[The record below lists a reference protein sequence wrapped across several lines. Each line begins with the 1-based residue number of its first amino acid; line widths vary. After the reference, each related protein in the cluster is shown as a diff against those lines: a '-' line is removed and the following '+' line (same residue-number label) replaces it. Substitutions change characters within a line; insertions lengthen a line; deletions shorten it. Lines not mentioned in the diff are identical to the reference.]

1 MHIPYVRMAH
11 LVNVPEIARRIA
23 ELHSML
29 KKNNPLNEIGKKIND
44 VLIYADKVPVQLL
57 RPAWELFA
65 KNKGVE
71 AI

>member
-1 MHIPYVRMAH
+1 METFA
-11 LVNVPEIARRIA
+11 VPEIAKRIA
-23 ELHSML
+23 ELHTML
-29 KKNNPLNEIGKKIND
+29 KKSNSVSEIGKKIND
-44 VLIYADKVPVQLL
+44 VLIYAEKVPVQLL